1 MLSYWRTYALAALLP
16 PRAVVPVPRQGE
28 WNRRPD
34 WAEALRGGRPVLLG
48 TPDPGEAPPP
58 ALVERGAALLLVQP
72 AVLTL
77 PPFPGES
84 SGERV
89 SLYRPAPSGG

>member
-1 MLSYWRTYALAALLP
+1 MRATASLELVP
-16 PRAVVPVPRQGE
+16 GAVVPVPREGE

-34 WAEALRGGRPVLLG
+34 WAEELRSGRPVLLG

-58 ALVERGAALLLVQP
+58 AVVERGASLVLVQP
-72 AVLTL
+72 SVLTL

-84 SGERV
+84 TGERL
-89 SLYRPAPSGG
+89 SLYRLAPDGS